1 MRRQH
6 PASRLRRGAREA
18 PAAAWLASR
27 QPASEPGR
35 CGAAAVPFA
44 SARGSQRAPRRG
56 WVWGRRE
63 AEGRTRGA
71 SVPAGW
77 RSGRCR
83 GRRGEPGRGGGTGA
97 GVPARLPAA
106 RRAAGTRVGI
116 WAVLWKAVPEP
127 EPLRGGRRSWLRALR
142 AVPGGKS
149 SFSTLLSRLLGS
161 LSILSR
167 IPKMGASGEDA
178 GLCGLYPKVP
188 LSLPPWSPVGGIF
201 ELILNF
207 SGLP

>member
-6 PASRLRRGAREA
+6 PASGLRPGAREA
-18 PAAAWLASR
+18 PSAAWLASR

-77 RSGRCR
+77 RSGRGEASPAGAVGREPESRRDSRLRAELR
-83 GRRGEPGRGGGTGA
+83 GRGSESGLCSGRLCPSRSHFGA
-97 GVPARLPAA
+97 G
-106 RRAAGTRVGI
+106 GD
-116 WAVLWKAVPEP
+116 
-127 EPLRGGRRSWLRALR
+127 
-142 AVPGGKS
+142 PGS
-149 SFSTLLSRLLGS
+149 A
-161 LSILSR
+161 
-167 IPKMGASGEDA
+167 P
-178 GLCGLYPKVP
+178 
-188 LSLPPWSPVGGIF
+188 
-201 ELILNF
+201 
-207 SGLP
+207 